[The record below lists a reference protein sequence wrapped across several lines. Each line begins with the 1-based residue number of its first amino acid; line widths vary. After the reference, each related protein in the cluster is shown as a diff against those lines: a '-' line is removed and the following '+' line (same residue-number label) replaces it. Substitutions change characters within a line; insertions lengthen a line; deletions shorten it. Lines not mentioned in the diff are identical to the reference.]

1 MDHESMK
8 KQSEVVRAL
17 RAELAATEKEL
28 ADQKWVF
35 EQFLKSPAWRLTAP
49 VRWVVNQ
56 LRGRRNGHPEAT
68 TALPQQL
75 NESAEAGI
83 DDVELNA
90 SVTAQRRLSLGK
102 FLTSRNTLEIP
113 NSTNPVVSITLVLFN
128 RAELTLACLR
138 SIVETCN
145 EEIEVVIVDNASSD
159 ETRQLLQRVTGARI
173 HLNNENRHFLAG
185 ANQAAQ
191 ECRGEYILFL
201 NNDAQLL
208 PNTLTNALRTIRSSS
223 DIGAVGGKVIHHDW
237 TLQEAGS
244 IVWKDGSCSGYGR
257 GDHPFEPM
265 YTFRRDVD
273 YCSGAFLLTPRKVW
287 EQLRGFDT
295 TFSPAYYEETD
306 YCMRLWQRGL
316 RVVFEPDAHILHYE
330 FASSNSASAATSLQA
345 RNQKVFAERHR
356 AALET
361 HYQRS
366 PERLVFARSRGA
378 KGRILFI
385 DDRVPHRWLGSGF
398 PRANAFVHAL
408 TRLGYFVSIYPI
420 DVINESWEA
429 VYSDLPREAEVMVGM
444 GRQMLKPFL
453 RVRRDYYTTIVVSR
467 PHNMELLSTTLSAHP
482 EWFEDV
488 DVIYDAEALS
498 AQRTISL
505 RKLSGNPMTDAEI
518 RESVESEV
526 RLTALADRVIAV
538 SDSER
543 KQFADHGISRV
554 EVLGHCLEPKPGD
567 TPFAAREGILFAGGV
582 HRDISPNA
590 DALFWF
596 LTEVFPVIRR
606 QLGDIPFTIAGVNQ
620 SDRILELAKPPVRL
634 MGHLPTLD
642 DLYRSSRVFVA
653 PTRYA
658 AGIPHKIHEAAA
670 HGLPVVATPLLAK
683 QLGWT
688 ESELAIADSSEAFAA
703 QCIDLYRNASRWT
716 DLRNAALKRIGN
728 ECEPKQFEEKVRRI
742 LED

>member
-1 MDHESMK
+1 
-8 KQSEVVRAL
+8 
-17 RAELAATEKEL
+17 
-28 ADQKWVF
+28 
-35 EQFLKSPAWRLTAP
+35 
-49 VRWVVNQ
+49 
-56 LRGRRNGHPEAT
+56 
-68 TALPQQL
+68 
-75 NESAEAGI
+75 
-83 DDVELNA
+83 
-90 SVTAQRRLSLGK
+90 
-102 FLTSRNTLEIP
+102 
-113 NSTNPVVSITLVLFN
+113 
-128 RAELTLACLR
+128 
-138 SIVETCN
+138 
-145 EEIEVVIVDNASSD
+145 
-159 ETRQLLQRVTGARI
+159 
-173 HLNNENRHFLAG
+173 
-185 ANQAAQ
+185 
-191 ECRGEYILFL
+191 
-201 NNDAQLL
+201 
-208 PNTLTNALRTIRSSS
+208 
-223 DIGAVGGKVIHHDW
+223 
-237 TLQEAGS
+237 
-244 IVWKDGSCSGYGR
+244 
-257 GDHPFEPM
+257 
-265 YTFRRDVD
+265 
-273 YCSGAFLLTPRKVW
+273 
-287 EQLRGFDT
+287 
-295 TFSPAYYEETD
+295 
-306 YCMRLWQRGL
+306 
-316 RVVFEPDAHILHYE
+316 
-330 FASSNSASAATSLQA
+330 
-345 RNQKVFAERHR
+345 
-356 AALET
+356 
-361 HYQRS
+361 
-366 PERLVFARSRGA
+366 
-378 KGRILFI
+378 
-385 DDRVPHRWLGSGF
+385 
-398 PRANAFVHAL
+398 
-408 TRLGYFVSIYPI
+408 
-420 DVINESWEA
+420 
-429 VYSDLPREAEVMVGM
+429 
-444 GRQMLKPFL
+444 
-453 RVRRDYYTTIVVSR
+453 
-467 PHNMELLSTTLSAHP
+467 
-482 EWFEDV
+482 
-488 DVIYDAEALS
+488 
-498 AQRTISL
+498 
-505 RKLSGNPMTDAEI
+505 MTDAEI